1 MPSSLLLATFTSQN
15 QRSADPGI
23 TKTHVKSARDA
34 ETGSVCNYAT
44 ETVRKGPLSLLLQR
58 KQQKEQVVAEL
69 VSMLQGATSLYLL
82 DYSTMTVAES
92 NALRSELRKKDLTFK
107 VAKNRLIQRALAE
120 VGGFEIPEDKFFGQT
135 GIICGY
141 SDAIAPAKIIKEV
154 EAAALASL
162 PTHQVPVFGS
172 KAD

>member
-1 MPSSLLLATFTSQN
+1 MVT
-15 QRSADPGI
+15 
-23 TKTHVKSARDA
+23 
-34 ETGSVCNYAT
+34 
-44 ETVRKGPLSLLLQR
+44 
-58 KQQKEQVVAEL
+58 KQQKEQVVADL

-92 NALRSELRKKDLTFK
+92 NTLRSELRKKDLTFK

-135 GIICGY
+135 GIVCGY

-154 EAAALASL
+154 SEKSEKPILHPRQHRPERRQLVRAAVQELQSAS
-162 PTHQVPVFGS
+162 GS
-172 KAD
+172 VC